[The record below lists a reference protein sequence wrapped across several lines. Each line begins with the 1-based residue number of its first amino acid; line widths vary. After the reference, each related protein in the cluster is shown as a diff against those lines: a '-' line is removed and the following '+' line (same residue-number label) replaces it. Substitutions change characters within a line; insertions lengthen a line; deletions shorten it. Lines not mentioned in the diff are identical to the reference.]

1 MLMLMLML
9 IISGIQQEQEF
20 AKFHLIT
27 LPVLSSLLFKW
38 AGWL

>member
-20 AKFHLIT
+20 AKFHLMT